1 VNVKTEPLAKDD
13 GALRGALHDVA
24 NTLTVLLGW
33 AVEARDP
40 EASKE
45 TIAYALAVI
54 ADEAK
59 RGQEL
64 ARRAIGVALLPQRS
78 SATEVAERCV
88 AALRLEA
95 AKRRV
100 VLKLKGAAGGHIDE
114 IILSQI
120 FTNLILN
127 AIAFSPDGGVVSIK
141 LSSDP
146 HAYESSLD
154 VIDEGK
160 GVPLSAVATLFSG
173 VSTRPGGSGVGLVH
187 ARTLARTLG
196 GDLTL
201 VEGPGGA
208 HFRASWSVRG
218 EAASY
223 ASLVPPPALSSRA
236 VVSLTD
242 ARVLLLEDDL
252 AVTAFLTV
260 ALEARGMHVV
270 VVNSIDQ
277 LLALRSLHD
286 VAVIDL
292 SPLGTRAP
300 EASQAL
306 RERCPSGRF
315 IVTTGNPGALPAEL
329 LTARVVRKPFELAE
343 LVNLLNEILGSDAP

>member
-1 VNVKTEPLAKDD
+1 VKPEPLAKDN

-33 AVEARDP
+33 AIEARDP
-40 EASKE
+40 GASKE
-45 TIAYALAVI
+45 TVDYALAVI

-64 ARRAIGVALLPQRS
+64 ARRAIGVALVPQRS
-78 SATEVAERCV
+78 SATEIAERCV

-100 VLKLKGAAGGHIDE
+100 VLELEGASAAQVDE

-127 AIAFSPDGGVVSIK
+127 AIAFSPDGGLVSIR
-141 LSSDP
+141 LSSNP
-146 HAYESSLD
+146 HADESSLD

-160 GVPLSAVATLFSG
+160 GVPLAAITTLFSG

-187 ARTLARTLG
+187 ARSLARALG
-196 GDLTL
+196 GDLML
-201 VEGPGGA
+201 VESPGGA
-208 HFRASWSVRG
+208 HFRASWSTR
-218 EAASY
+218 EQAASY

-236 VVSLTD
+236 VVSLAD

-252 AVTAFLTV
+252 AVTAFLKV

-270 VVNSIDQ
+270 VVSTIDQ

-286 VAVIDL
+286 VVVIDL

-300 EASQAL
+300 EASKAL

-315 IVTTGNPGALPAEL
+315 IVTTGNPSALPAGL
-329 LTARVVRKPFELAE
+329 ATARVVRKPFELAE
-343 LVNLLNEILGSDAP
+343 LVSLLSDILGSDVP